1 MIKVQYDSLTGA
13 VIAAYDSP
21 LEVSAP
27 FVEVSESEWNAV
39 AGRKVKVSGGI
50 LVCDLDA
57 AKKEAARRL
66 WENYKSFQTQYVDA
80 EDLTLA
86 VVCANGGS
94 AKGKAVM
101 MWVMNLWAAYYQVK
115 DRIAAA
121 ETLSDLD
128 AIELTADAHTP
139 PPYTI
144 RELNEE
150 AANAAGGEE

>member
-1 MIKVQYDSLTGA
+1 MIKVQYESSTGA
-13 VIAAYDSP
+13 VIAAYDGS
-21 LEVSAP
+21 LDVSAP
-27 FVEVSESEWNAV
+27 YVEIAESEWNAC

-50 LVCDLDA
+50 LVCNLEA
-57 AKKEAARRL
+57 AKEDAVRRL

-115 DRIAAA
+115 DSIAAT
-121 ETLSDLD
+121 ESLSDLD
-128 AIELTADAHTP
+128 AIELTAEAHTP

>member
-1 MIKVQYDSLTGA
+1 MIKVQYDSSTGA
-13 VIAAYDSP
+13 VIAAYDST

-27 FVEVSESEWNAV
+27 FVEVTESEWNAFS
-39 AGRKVKVSGGI
+39 GRKAKVSSGV
-50 LVCDLDA
+50 LTCDLDA
-57 AKKEAARRL
+57 AKEDAVRRL
-66 WENYKSFQTQYVDA
+66 WENYKSFQTKYVDA

-115 DRIAAA
+115 DSIAAV
-121 ETLSDLD
+121 ESLSDLD
-128 AIELTADAHTP
+128 AIDLTAAAHTP

-150 AANAAGGEE
+150 AANSAGGE

>member
-39 AGRKVKVSGGI
+39 AGRKVKVSGGV
-50 LVCDLDA
+50 LTCDLEA
-57 AKKEAARRL
+57 AKEDAFRRL
-66 WENYKSFQTQYVDA
+66 WKNYKSFQTKYVDA

-115 DRIAAA
+115 DSIAAV
-121 ETLSDLD
+121 ESLSDLD
-128 AIELTADAHTP
+128 AIDLTAAAHTP

-150 AANAAGGEE
+150 AANSAGGE

>member
-1 MIKVQYDSLTGA
+1 MIKVQYDSSTGA
-13 VIAAYDSP
+13 VIAAYDST
-21 LEVSAP
+21 LDVSAP
-27 FVEVSESEWNAV
+27 YVEVTESEWNAFS
-39 AGRKVKVSGGI
+39 GRKVKVSSGV
-50 LVCDLDA
+50 LTCDLEA
-57 AKKEAARRL
+57 AKEDAFRRL
-66 WENYKSFQTQYVDA
+66 WENYKSFQTKYVDA

-115 DRIAAA
+115 DSIAAV
-121 ETLSDLD
+121 ESLSDLD
-128 AIELTADAHTP
+128 AIDLTAAAHTP

-150 AANAAGGEE
+150 AANSAGGE